1 MFQRLLSLLLFVS
14 LCVAGA
20 GARSAKAPLVSAVEP
35 PCWWTGMAND
45 TLQLMV
51 YGPDIAQAELSFDYE
66 GVRLAE
72 RVALDSPNYLLLYLI
87 VGDDARPGTIDFKF
101 KSGKRS
107 QTVAYPLLA
116 RNEASKPQPFTSADV
131 MYLIMP
137 DRFARAT
144 PAGGEKAENAGLDY
158 PTVNDRSN
166 SHSRHGGNIAGMKS
180 RLDYIDSL
188 GVTAIWV
195 NPVLENDQRGGSYHG
210 YSTTDY
216 YRIDPRFGSNEEWN
230 AFVSEAHS
238 RGMKV
243 VMDMIFNHCGSNHP
257 WMKDLPAKD
266 WLNNPAPED
275 YVQTNYVLTT
285 LHDPYASDYDRS
297 RTVDG
302 WFVRSMPDLNQRN
315 PHLLKYLIQNSIWW
329 IENSGIDGIR
339 MDTHPYCDA
348 AGMAKWLS
356 DVDREY
362 PGYNI
367 VGECW
372 YENEASSAYWQKN
385 SIVNRD
391 LNPQL
396 PTVMDFVLMKNGREA
411 FNTPTGGGKGLDMI
425 YSHLT
430 LDFLFP
436 DPSRILTF
444 FDNHDTD
451 RFLLTEPDSLD
462 TWKQAMTFLLTT
474 RGIPQIYYG
483 TEILMH
489 GSKARG
495 DGNIR
500 LDMPGGFE
508 GDTTDVFVREGRT
521 PKQNDAFDFLSKL
534 LHWRRGNDVV
544 ARGTLKHFIPQE
556 GVYVYQRALDG
567 RTVTVVLNGTDKAIE
582 AHPLARYAEILPAG
596 SRQTDILT
604 GRSITIADSLPLA
617 PREILILENR

>member
-1 MFQRLLSLLLFVS
+1 MFQRFLMSAMCLT
-14 LCVAGA
+14 LCVAA
-20 GARSAKAPLVSAVEP
+20 AFARKSAPREIVSSIAP
-35 PCWWTGMAND
+35 PCWWTAMACD

-51 YGPDIAQAELSFDYE
+51 AGPGVGAADVSVEYP

-72 RVALDSPNYLLLYLI
+72 RVSLDNPDWLLLYLVI
-87 VGDDARPGTIDFKF
+87 SDDARPGDVGLTFTL
-101 KSGKRS
+101 GMRR
-107 QTVAYPLLA
+107 QTLAYPLKE
-116 RNEASKPQPFTSADV
+116 RDASMRPRAFTAADV

-137 DRFARAT
+137 DRFARKA
-144 PAGGEKAENAGLDY
+144 PADAAAECAGLDY
-158 PTVNDRSN
+158 PTVADRSRP
-166 SHSRHGGNIAGMKS
+166 HARHGGNIAGMRS
-180 RLDYIDSL
+180 RLDYLDSL

-195 NPVLENDQRGGSYHG
+195 NPVLENDQPGGSYHG

-216 YRIDPRFGSNEEWN
+216 YRIDPRFGSNDEWRE
-230 AFVSEAHS
+230 FVADAHAK
-238 RGMKV
+238 GMKV

-257 WMKDLPAKD
+257 WLKSLPSPD
-266 WLNNPAPED
+266 WLNRAGDE
-275 YVQTNYVLTT
+275 YQQTNYRLTT
-285 LHDPYASDYDRS
+285 LHDPYASDFDRLQ
-297 RTVDG
+297 TTDG

-315 PHLLKYLIQNSIWW
+315 PHVLKYLIQNSIWW
-329 IENSGIDGIR
+329 IEYSGIDGIR

-348 AGMAKWLS
+348 AAMARWLA
-356 DVDREY
+356 DVDRQY

-385 SIVNRD
+385 SLVNRD

-396 PTVMDFVLMKNGREA
+396 PSVMDFVLMQKGRDA
-411 FNTPTGGGKGLDMI
+411 FSQPTRDGKGLEII
-425 YSHLT
+425 YNHLT

-451 RFLLTEPDSLD
+451 RFLLEAPENLNS
-462 TWKQAMTFLLTT
+462 WKQAMTFLLTS

-489 GSKARG
+489 GTKARG

-508 GDTTDVFVREGRT
+508 GDSTTVFTRQGRT
-521 PKQNDAFDFLSKL
+521 PMQNEAFDFLSKL
-534 LHWRRGNDVV
+534 LRWRRGNDVI
-544 ARGTLKHFIPQE
+544 ARGSLRHFIPAE

-567 RTVTVVLNGTDKAIE
+567 RTVTVMLNGTDAPVNLPTE
-582 AHPLARYAEILPAG
+582 RYAEILP
-596 SRQTDILT
+596 RQSKHKDMLT
-604 GRSITIADSLPLA
+604 GREITIEHTVDLPA
-617 PREILILENR
+617 RGILVLECM